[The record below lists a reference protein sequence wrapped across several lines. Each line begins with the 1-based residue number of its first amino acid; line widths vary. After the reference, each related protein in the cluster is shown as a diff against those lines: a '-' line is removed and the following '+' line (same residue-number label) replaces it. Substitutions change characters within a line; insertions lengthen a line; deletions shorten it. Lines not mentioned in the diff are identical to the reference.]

1 MLIKSHVFSLFSS
14 FVCKC
19 HSACVEGGQRTSYES
34 EFSATSVWVLGM
46 ELTFSASAAAPL
58 PAVSSLLPTSL
69 YLFPLV
75 LYVSW
80 GKAKHASVGKFLNAR
95 YGNSLSHLV
104 LGKPWLGTKW
114 TGDAAQMVDAYLAL
128 DSIPAPPEL
137 RLVIPSSQEA
147 EAGPSEVQRSTSV
160 RARALWDPVS
170 KGKTKLSVT

>member
-69 YLFPLV
+69 YLLPLV
-75 LYVSW
+75 LSVSW
-80 GKAKHASVGKFLNAR
+80 GKAKHASIGKFLNAR

-104 LGKPWLGTKW
+104 LAKPWLGTKW
-114 TGDAAQMVDAYLAL
+114 TGDATQMVACLP
-128 DSIPAPPEL
+128 ST
-137 RLVIPSSQEA
+137 RLHPSTPRTQA
-147 EAGPSEVQRSTSV
+147 CNP
-160 RARALWDPVS
+160 
-170 KGKTKLSVT
+170 KLSGSRGRTIRSSKVNLS